1 MPLIVG
7 VNPLAPEGFQTEVL
21 TQAIV
26 GESGIVFSDTDAE
39 GCRWAWGPS
48 NGWGPK
54 PGPRE
59 QVSDKTYDH
68 GQIDF
73 TRFHDARTMPI
84 PGWVMAPDHATLHR
98 AEQRLR
104 DAITIE
110 PFMFRVIEPG
120 FDSFA
125 MVRQKGEVLWTEVN
139 HRVATWSISL
149 YARDPLIYSMR
160 ERTFDLAFPSI
171 VGGRTWPA
179 TWPATYPATVVEG
192 SAVLLNPGN
201 LRVPLHLRATG
212 PAERISIAFP
222 ELGQGLNLSN
232 PDDTVLLR
240 AGEFLDIDTKNRRV
254 LFMGDASRRKW
265 ATGNWLQV
273 PPNRETTL
281 QIAGTGTTSA
291 SRVAGS
297 FRAARL

>member
-1 MPLIVG
+1 MALVIG
-7 VNPLAPEGFQTEVL
+7 TNPLAPEGFETEVL
-21 TQAIV
+21 TQAVV
-26 GESGIVFSDTDAE
+26 GESGIVFADTDDE
-39 GCRWAWGPS
+39 GVRWAWGPD

-54 PGPRE
+54 PAPRE

-68 GQIDF
+68 GQVDF
-73 TRFHDARTMPI
+73 TRFHDARTMAI
-84 PGWVMAPDHATLHR
+84 PGWVMAPDHAALHR

-104 DAITIE
+104 DAISIE

-125 MVRQKGEVLWTEVN
+125 MVRQKGEVLWSEVN
-139 HRVATWSISL
+139 PRVATWSISL

-160 ERTFDLAFPSI
+160 ERTFDLAFPSV

-179 TWPATYPATVVEG
+179 TWPAVYPAVVVEG
-192 SAVLLNPGN
+192 SEVVLNPGN
-201 LRVPLHLRATG
+201 LRVPLQLRVTG
-212 PAERISIAFP
+212 PARE
-222 ELGQGLNLSN
+222 GLDRL
-232 PDDTVLLR
+232 PRAR
-240 AGEFLDIDTKNRRV
+240 AGAEPQQPRRHRLAACRGV
-254 LFMGDASRRKW
+254 PRHRHEEPAGLFMGDASRRKW
-265 ATGNWLQV
+265 ATGVWLQV
-273 PPNRETTL
+273 PPNSETTL